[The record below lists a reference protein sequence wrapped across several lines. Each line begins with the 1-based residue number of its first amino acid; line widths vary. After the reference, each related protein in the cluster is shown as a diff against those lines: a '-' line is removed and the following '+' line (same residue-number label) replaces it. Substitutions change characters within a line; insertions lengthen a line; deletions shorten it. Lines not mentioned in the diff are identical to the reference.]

1 MGQFTSIAGVIYASV
16 YKHSLNFLMIIL
28 DTGDKKMNKG
38 SPFPWVI
45 NLIMEMQ
52 TASDNYM
59 CQLVLKVTL
68 MDV

>member
-1 MGQFTSIAGVIYASV
+1 MTV
-16 YKHSLNFLMIIL
+16 L

-38 SPFPWVI
+38 SPFPSEI

-52 TASDNYM
+52 TEPDNYM
-59 CQLVLKVTL
+59 CQLILKVTL

>member
-16 YKHSLNFLMIIL
+16 YKHSLNFLIIL

-38 SPFPWVI
+38 STFPWII

-59 CQLVLKVTL
+59 CQLVLKVAL